1 MSSLT
6 GASQH
11 CFRRKWKAQLTPE
24 QHESELHGFTYRFVS
39 TVYKSMEIYEKLNKL
54 VGELCSTEIFKK
66 ILKHMS

>member
-6 GASQH
+6 AASQR
-11 CFRRKWKAQLTPE
+11 CFWRKWKAQLTLE
-24 QHESELHGFTYRFVS
+24 QHEFELHGFTYRFVS
-39 TVYKSMEIYEKLNKL
+39 TIYKIIEIYKNLNKL